1 MARFRQHCS
10 NVHMDANAWN
20 GLSQASR
27 LWVLGKLLHV
37 LKNLLRSNC
46 SWLARS
52 PPPTEKDVL
61 HDSMLGIKKEESQF
75 LLTGTDEC
83 HATTW
88 AGNQRRILGQTP
100 NSIFLRDSYFFSKE
114 SKLISLKK
122 LKTLQK
128 NKPIE
133 KEDEKLIVAICSIAW
148 SLFLLEYPNPNPTG
162 RWQLPSRRSD

>member
-1 MARFRQHCS
+1 VPRDNLGWKSAKNPGTNTQLYFFKRF
-10 NVHMDANAWN
+10 
-20 GLSQASR
+20 L
-27 LWVLGKLLHV
+27 
-37 LKNLLRSNC
+37 
-46 SWLARS
+46 
-52 PPPTEKDVL
+52 
-61 HDSMLGIKKEESQF
+61 
-75 LLTGTDEC
+75 
-83 HATTW
+83 
-88 AGNQRRILGQTP
+88 
-100 NSIFLRDSYFFSKE
+100 FFSKE